1 MLSTIWVH
9 PFHPHFLLCPFRFSA
24 PSVGRMDT
32 LLPESRVTPTSGKGG
47 HTRTSSKPVHNPRA
61 GGCSLCY
68 TPAPNGFAHWMVTS
82 RFMLDFS
89 FLLCSQ
95 WGNLSG
101 RGGPLA
107 EVQGSSSKEGSLRFS
122 TCMCPRGPGLGFT
135 SLTGPNPH
143 CHEIISLG
151 QLV

>member
-1 MLSTIWVH
+1 MLPTIWVH
-9 PFHPHFLLCPFRFSA
+9 PLHPHFLLCPFRFSA
-24 PSVGRMDT
+24 PFVGRMDT

-47 HTRTSSKPVHNPRA
+47 HPRTSSKLVHNPRA
-61 GGCSLCY
+61 GRVLIVL
-68 TPAPNGFAHWMVTS
+68 PQAPDGFAHWMVTS
-82 RFMLDFS
+82 RFMLDF
-89 FLLCSQ
+89 FFVLCPP

-107 EVQGSSSKEGSLRFS
+107 EVQGSSEEEGSLRFS
-122 TCMCPRGPGLGFT
+122 TCVCPRGPGLGFT
-135 SLTGPNPH
+135 SLTGPNSH